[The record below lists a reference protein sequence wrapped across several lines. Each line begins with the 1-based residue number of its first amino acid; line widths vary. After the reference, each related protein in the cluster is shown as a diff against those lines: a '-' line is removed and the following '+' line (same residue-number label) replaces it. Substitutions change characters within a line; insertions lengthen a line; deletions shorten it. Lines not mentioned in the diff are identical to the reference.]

1 MGESSIVEPTSHNVL
16 VHVHDIP
23 MDGLRAPG
31 DTDTLGKVDGA
42 VQIISGSLAIGMFT
56 APPPINLACGVLAAV
71 GSLISIGINAFGG
84 KSDPAAE
91 KFKLLTQKLKEL
103 EEKIIARFD
112 EMKVFIS
119 ENKFS
124 MEVIRG
130 VATLK
135 KFMMEVFESS
145 IMNTASDH
153 KLAIENFR
161 KACDLTPPLTIA
173 YTISSLLAQKTTNP
187 LAMSIEKSHKDKEK
201 ALEYWENVIRTL
213 IWDLVLIECIA
224 AGLFKNKNLFDC
236 ERIIEESMEV
246 DDILEEI
253 EKIYNVGP
261 WAEFKKKFPSFA
273 EGLIWHG
280 TDKRDRMILVQNEL
294 KLKCPR
300 DSFYICIFDSGEFEK
315 DYYYH
320 IGTPHNI
327 VEVRNLASREHG
339 NRKFS
344 IFVYRSYKGTRIA
357 QSEYERLV
365 KKMNKN
371 PKYDNKKSSK
381 ELVDLMKKDVRSDGL
396 IAVLSY
402 SKNSLIDFVKCPEY
416 AKGPGNF
423 RMTWLGDH
431 KDWKRIDWI
440 VGFP

>member
-1 MGESSIVEPTSHNVL
+1 MGEGLTLEPTSPNVL
-16 VHVHDIP
+16 VHGHDIP
-23 MDGLRAPG
+23 MNGLQAPA
-31 DTDTLGKVDGA
+31 DSDTLDKIDGA
-42 VQIISGSLAIGMFT
+42 VQIISGSLAIGMIVT
-56 APPPINLACGVLAAV
+56 PPPINLACGVLAAV
-71 GSLISIGINAFGG
+71 GSFISVGINAFGE
-84 KSDPAAE
+84 KKDPVAE

-103 EEKIIARFD
+103 EQKIIARFD

-124 MEVIRG
+124 MEVIG
-130 VATLK
+130 EVATLK
-135 KFMMEVFESS
+135 KFMMKVFESS
-145 IMNTASDH
+145 IMNIASDH

-187 LAMSIEKSHKDKEK
+187 LTMAIEKSLKDKEK
-201 ALEYWENVIRTL
+201 AVAYWEDVFRTL

-224 AGLFKNKNLFDC
+224 AGLFKKENLYHC

-246 DDILEEI
+246 DDILEEL

-261 WAEFKKKFPSFA
+261 WAEFKKRFPNFA
-273 EGLIWHG
+273 EGLISHG
-280 TDKRDRMILVQNEL
+280 IDKKHRMELVQNEL

-320 IGTPHNI
+320 IDKPHNI
-327 VEVRNLASREHG
+327 VEAKDLASREHG

-357 QSEYERLV
+357 QSEYDRLV
-365 KKMNKN
+365 EKMKKD

-381 ELVDLMKKDVRSDGL
+381 ELVELMKKDVRSDGL
-396 IAVLSY
+396 IAVMSY
-402 SKNSLIDFVKCPEY
+402 WKSSYIGFVNCPEY

-423 RMTWLGDH
+423 CMTWLGDH
-431 KDWKRIDWI
+431 KDRKAIDWI

>member
-1 MGESSIVEPTSHNVL
+1 MSESLFLKPASPDVL
-16 VHVHDIP
+16 VHGHDIP
-23 MDGLRAPG
+23 MNGLQAPG
-31 DTDTLGKVDGA
+31 DSDPLDQVEGA
-42 VQIISGSLAIGMFT
+42 VQIINGSLAIGAIFT
-56 APPPINLACGVLAAV
+56 PPPINVACGVLAAV
-71 GSLISIGINAFGG
+71 GSFILSNAFGG
-84 KSDPAAE
+84 KKDPVAE

-124 MEVIRG
+124 MEVIG
-130 VATLK
+130 EVATLK

-145 IMNTASDH
+145 IMNIASDH

-187 LAMSIEKSHKDKEK
+187 LTMAIEKSHKDKEK
-201 ALEYWENVIRTL
+201 AVAYWEDVFRTL

-224 AGLFKNKNLFDC
+224 AGLFKNKNLYDC
-236 ERIIEESMEV
+236 ERIIEESMEI

-253 EKIYNVGP
+253 EKNYNVGP
-261 WAEFKKKFPSFA
+261 WSVFKKNFPNFA
-273 EGLIWHG
+273 NELIYIG
-280 TDKRDRMILVQNEL
+280 ANKLDRMELVQNEL
-294 KLKCPR
+294 KRKCPR
-300 DSFYICIFDSGEFEK
+300 DSFYICIFDSCEFEK

-320 IGTPHNI
+320 ISKPHNI
-327 VEVRNLASREHG
+327 VEAKDLASREYRR

-365 KKMNKN
+365 KKMKEN
-371 PKYDNKKSSK
+371 PKYDNKKSNK
-381 ELVDLMKKDVRSDGL
+381 ELVELMKNDVRSDGL
-396 IAVLSY
+396 IAVMSY
-402 SKNSLIDFVKCPEY
+402 WKSSYIGFVNCPEY

-423 RMTWLGDH
+423 CMTWLGDH
-431 KDWKRIDWI
+431 KDRRAIDWI

>member
-1 MGESSIVEPTSHNVL
+1 MDEGLILKPTTPYVL
-16 VHVHDIP
+16 VHEHDIA
-23 MDGLRAPG
+23 MDELQVPG

-42 VQIISGSLAIGMFT
+42 VQILTGSLAIGMFV
-56 APPPINLACGVLAAV
+56 APPPINLACGVFAAV
-71 GSLISIGINAFGG
+71 GSFISIGINAFG
-84 KSDPAAE
+84 KKNDPVAE

-124 MEVIRG
+124 MEVIG
-130 VATLK
+130 EVATLK
-135 KFMMEVFESS
+135 KFMMKVFESS
-145 IMNTASDH
+145 DQ
-153 KLAIENFR
+153 KQAIENFK
-161 KACDLTPPLTIA
+161 KACDRTPPLTIA

-187 LAMSIEKSHKDKEK
+187 LVMAIEKLNEDKEK
-201 ALEYWENVIRTL
+201 TLEYWENVIRTL

-224 AGLFKNKNLFDC
+224 AGLFKNKDLYDC
-236 ERIIEESMEV
+236 ERIIDESMEI
-246 DDILEEI
+246 DDILEEV
-253 EKIYNVGP
+253 EKSYNVGP
-261 WAEFKKKFPSFA
+261 WAVFKKNFPHFA

-280 TDKRDRMILVQNEL
+280 TDKRDRIGLVHDEL

-320 IGTPHNI
+320 IDKPHNI
-327 VEVRNLASREHG
+327 VEVKDLASRERG

-344 IFVYRSYKGTRIA
+344 IFVYRSYKGIRIA

-365 KKMNKN
+365 KKMKEKL
-371 PKYDNKKSSK
+371 KYDNKKSNK
-381 ELVDLMKKDVRSDGL
+381 ELVELMKKDVRSDGL
-396 IAVLSY
+396 IAVMSY
-402 SKNSLIDFVKCPEY
+402 WKNSLIDFVKCPEY

-423 RMTWLGDH
+423 CMTWLGDH
-431 KDWKRIDWI
+431 KDRKAIDWI